1 MLIMLMLMMKIYL
14 MLILMMLIM
23 MLMKVDTWTGSV
35 VTWQEENVYC
45 SEPVFLPRPGAK
57 AEDDGVLVFS
67 IIWGKPLVNKT
78 GIVFV
83 DAASLET
90 ISRVHFTLSGPVPKP
105 LHGCWVSSWDFVTD

>member
-1 MLIMLMLMMKIYL
+1 MGSGALPALGSYNKSHHNCYRDALI
-14 MLILMMLIM
+14 
-23 MLMKVDTWTGSV
+23 TCV
-35 VTWQEENVYC
+35 VNTC
-45 SEPVFLPRPGAK
+45 TCLA
-57 AEDDGVLVFS
+57 AGVLVFS